1 MKIIIQEIINHYIE
15 NIFNGKHF
23 RNEINPSL
31 GRTDIILSKIPNEII
46 QNPEIP
52 QTKLKEIND
61 MVSDEIKKAVDLF
74 NKKRDELPL
83 FEEILSI
90 KEKICNQISDEKIK
104 ELMSKF
110 YYAEDKIPFYKDNF
124 YSLLK
129 NNEKISFKIPQNNR
143 EFNNMINRVSEKKA
157 YEYNEILVPK
167 RPKWN
172 KIKKEMKLKIQ
183 SECDE
188 FYKKVMTN
196 KFYKEDVKFDMNQL
210 EHSINNLNLYNGILP
225 NKYKEIN
232 GLINEMKETT
242 KNKINN
248 AANSLSKWEDRKLI
262 LIQIGY
268 SIMEEKSN
276 SDLNTKDYN
285 QIINIL
291 LNEVLDSPQFLD
303 SCKNE
308 NQTNEIIEELNKK
321 AKQLSN
327 NYINK
332 KNEEERKK
340 REYQELLNKQ
350 RQENERIL
358 REQKERFEREK
369 IEQERLLR
377 EARERE
383 ARERA
388 ARERAERE
396 ARERATRQSQYF
408 PRTPYGGVSIV
419 DGLKAIGS
427 DSSYNYRSAIAA
439 RHGIQGYVGS
449 PAQNTHMLNLL
460 KNGQLLRP

>member
-1 MKIIIQEIINHYIE
+1 MEKATLQLRNAIENILGNLMSQKIVWKQFFEEKKTMIEKEINKNYLALFRKVQYQEEFNQLIKTNTQLSNELFEKYNEKYFKNLPTEKKNEIISWIEKACEKEYNILKEDNKRKPKWESINKNMKIIIQEIINHYIE
-15 NIFNGKHF
+15 NIFNGKNF

-90 KEKICNQISDEKIK
+90 KEKICNQISDEKTK

-172 KIKKEMKLKIQ
+172 KIKKELKLKIQ

-196 KFYKEDVKFDMNQL
+196 KFYKEDVKFDINKL
-210 EHSINNLNLYNGILP
+210 EH
-225 NKYKEIN
+225 
-232 GLINEMKETT
+232 
-242 KNKINN
+242 
-248 AANSLSKWEDRKLI
+248 
-262 LIQIGY
+262 
-268 SIMEEKSN
+268 
-276 SDLNTKDYN
+276 
-285 QIINIL
+285 
-291 LNEVLDSPQFLD
+291 
-303 SCKNE
+303 
-308 NQTNEIIEELNKK
+308 
-321 AKQLSN
+321 
-327 NYINK
+327 
-332 KNEEERKK
+332 
-340 REYQELLNKQ
+340 
-350 RQENERIL
+350 
-358 REQKERFEREK
+358 
-369 IEQERLLR
+369 
-377 EARERE
+377 
-383 ARERA
+383 
-388 ARERAERE
+388 
-396 ARERATRQSQYF
+396 
-408 PRTPYGGVSIV
+408 
-419 DGLKAIGS
+419 
-427 DSSYNYRSAIAA
+427 
-439 RHGIQGYVGS
+439 
-449 PAQNTHMLNLL
+449 
-460 KNGQLLRP
+460 